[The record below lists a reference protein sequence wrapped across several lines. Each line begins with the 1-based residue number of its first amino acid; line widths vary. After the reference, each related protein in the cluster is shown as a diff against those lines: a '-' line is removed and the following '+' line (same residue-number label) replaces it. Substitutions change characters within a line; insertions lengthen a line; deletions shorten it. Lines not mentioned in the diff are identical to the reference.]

1 MKEVFV
7 ILAFHAHE
15 PLWDLPQQLLDN
27 IDDLDLKLT
36 VGNENWL
43 VRRKAERRDIY
54 LDLINFS
61 RSMGIPVALEATN

>member
-7 ILAFHAHE
+7 VLAFHAHE

-27 IDDLDLKLT
+27 VDDLDLKLT

-43 VRRKAERRDIY
+43 VRRKAE
-54 LDLINFS
+54 
-61 RSMGIPVALEATN
+61 